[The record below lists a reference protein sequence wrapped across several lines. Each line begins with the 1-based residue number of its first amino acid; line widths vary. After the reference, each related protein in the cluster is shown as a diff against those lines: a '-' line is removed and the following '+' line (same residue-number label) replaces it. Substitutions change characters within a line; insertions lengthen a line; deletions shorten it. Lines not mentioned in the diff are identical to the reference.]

1 MERRKLQLQLS
12 TFSTL
17 SLPNSSVIYKA
28 SAVIS
33 SEHVF
38 GKTYS
43 AKNSVN
49 VIEATYIPQDLSI
62 SHPFDE
68 ARHNLAT
75 RIMSNGVEVI
85 IASDKNKLD
94 EGNSLETNPLNQSSN
109 VTQKPMTLP
118 PSTIKNQMI
127 IMLLSSSS
135 TVQQNFSSKLQAKTT
150 KFTLLPDADHFFTK
164 TCITTYTYRITYLR
178 NSGTIVESKEK
189 IISNV
194 ATENR
199 HYPEITYGQSMGMT
213 LTRTPDLAVGAFAT
227 TYSYYNTI
235 IDYNN
240 NPVIITS
247 AHTVI
252 NTITGPDDYIAYL
265 QPIESA
271 TPVLETNTYYTK
283 ILLTNKND
291 TGAILH
297 TMSNILTQVIITR
310 SLPPAH
316 ITSVL
321 TSYYYMTGDDVIR
334 NVSKYLESHH
344 SFSLSEMQLATLS
357 PQSEESGIDNIQFYT
372 TSIYIEAYQTHGAEN
387 IVTKRIPHTLIHSD
401 LMSKVRSD
409 LHKKN
414 NKRGVLVAM
423 ATLENGEILKI
434 TAVDIMKN
442 SVPSYAA
449 SVIPQAIITANS
461 SSDTVHKNVSNK
473 HDPTVNNPHPNKY
486 ANDTKYIQIN
496 QKQNKTQLKILKQ
509 KEPKTPEQLPTNQLI
524 QRLTVLK
531 PMFNVVAGLFQNN
544 FGIPNRTQPVK
555 LIQNI
560 YVPQKKLS
568 NDKKTGQMLN
578 RTSHPLY
585 IPILSLQNA
594 EIKAKIE
601 NSIDQIPQSLRRKPV
616 APNPQSSQFNNNNN
630 WLISLL
636 SEKKRLASSSTK
648 LQTPMQNGGIPI
660 RPGEVITANSD
671 VIVGKPNGIV
681 RQIPLNHL
689 INSHNIVHKQYKGT
703 LLKSP
708 LLKTSYADRSTNLG
722 TEAILPLIPTNEIL
736 NTKNFKNTSA
746 ILYKQQKRVGNF
758 DNNILRPPPLSSI
771 VTQPL
776 FSLPLA
782 PTPKILIKANN
793 YSGTSLFKNTFVQ
806 NNVFN
811 LPLMSN
817 ASTKNGLSVTTIK
830 KNKYSTVKPWGRIQS
845 LQTKFLKPPNIL
857 KNTQQI
863 SLDQNVLSHNVNV
876 HVPPLTFNWDHDYPQ
891 RASFINGQIVERQ
904 YHHQLSVTTPSK
916 KVYMPLVKIPNDRQE
931 MQIDLTP
938 LKILGTIA
946 PSVGIPPQIE
956 AGNSSRY
963 IPLPTPTTSLGNS
976 NFRSN
981 ETDSHVWQAEPMYFI
996 NANNEIPLGQR
1007 MSDILLGQNLLNNQ
1021 LNLQSEWF
1029 KQFKK
1034 NFTVGNNNV
1043 MEDPEDILY
1052 QHKSN
1057 HFQEKLNREG
1067 NYADDE
1073 FKSQKEYH
1081 QWLRTASTT
1090 SGEQSTTLEANSVD
1104 MEIPLVLENAD
1115 PHQWVKENDEPSSK
1129 NQQTHI
1135 RNLSTRQEIKHVI
1148 EPLLSTIDNRS
1159 TIAMSY
1165 YPVLFSKPKGVF
1177 LSGPRQEINLQSKK
1191 TGPITKW
1198 FIHQKIGDVSK
1209 SDRLDNGEPP
1219 ENPLNNTVK
1228 RESLWE
1234 TGPQLFQM
1242 KQTLKGLVIGNWSI
1256 SKTNAKYNNNSTS
1269 SIQKTKND
1277 IDEYDL
1283 SRSSTSYFYSHNLKL
1298 LPNIYSLNPT
1308 FPASTENLASFARKT
1323 FIPRKRYSTLQKE
1336 SISSITPELA
1346 STPLTYFKITPTMH
1360 VLNKKF
1366 DLVSQFSRSLITSE
1380 SSKNKLVYVEQLK
1393 SNSKII
1399 SSKLNAI
1406 KLLHSL
1412 ESSETY
1418 LPASL
1423 TTSFWITTI
1432 TTTTATALKTVETA
1446 AKFMGNTTYSTEAA
1460 TATATIITP
1469 TETVKTIVSETS
1481 FKINTI
1487 TSRTRTFMN
1496 NIKSAYSKILQFTT
1510 VTTAQLTTSRTLQ
1523 NQPILITSSL
1533 RALAPH
1539 FSLFLESVTI
1549 QEYEY
1554 QEQNDNVTEVNNIP
1568 HLKNHAQIT
1577 YKKKPYP
1584 SVEILVPDSS
1594 LELGNSVSFRKHQW
1608 TSSTDEGPDSIF
1620 IVMTNDKKNSKLT
1633 SQQVKDINTD
1643 LRLGNDSRNSNST
1656 LLDYDYNLSFDLP
1669 TNDENLFLSRN
1680 IKTNATYNVSA
1691 VVNNIRVGDMFVQTS
1706 PESTI
1711 EKYTYD
1717 YNYPFS
1723 SDFTS
1728 RLQYNKNVVETK
1740 CQPACKSTHN
1750 EYCTFI
1756 DYDWRCSCRPGFA
1769 RIFPHHFCK
1778 PTFTYICSIQALRI
1792 RSYPVKQE
1800 KDFLNDTTDYFEQ
1813 LVHTLYDAFDRMV
1826 MQSDFRDVC
1835 NGIQLAN
1842 FSVNKIPENKETTLA
1857 YDNLTV
1863 NFLFQLSK
1871 NSNEKRLQEVFKKQL
1886 RLSNYSIGGTDL
1898 YISGADSLIIMDFDE
1913 CNNNKFHDCS
1923 SNAHCFNLQGT
1934 YTCSCR
1940 EGFIDL
1946 SKNNVHPGR
1955 LCSAEIIGCAQCQYQ
1970 GKCTLSG
1977 LKSNSYICECFL
1989 WYTGAKCG
1997 VNLKMFLIGFI
2008 AAGSFL
2014 LSLLFFS
2021 VLLTYIRRK
2030 KVCGVDPSIL
2040 TCITIPDHPDF
2051 NRDKEFQST
2060 SPHCASK
2067 YYNSS
2072 SNCVRNVSGALPTA
2086 KSKKKGIILEKCA
2099 IIKDSS
2105 SDSSDNSVVSTMR
2118 TKGTL
2123 ADTKKLLKSNIAGRT
2138 GKRLNNFTTTG
2149 TFLNQRKQRNMRVL
2163 LDSSVFMSATTAYNN
2178 KNYAVSD
2185 QNFSNLRSKYDFS
2198 DPNESSQN
2206 KIGAESLHD
2215 GHYGEESDR
2224 SLTVM
2229 IPRAKY
2235 YPSAMQQILLQHQLA
2250 MERNNN
2256 LQCERGTQNEEDI
2269 LFEINKCT
2277 NIANSSGNIGLEVQ
2291 IMPGALV
2298 SAGYEVSA
2306 IVKESNSAFASN
2318 YPEQSP
2324 NLTAS
2329 EDLRQELARSI
2340 RCDRVKFHCA
2350 TK

>member
-1 MERRKLQLQLS
+1 
-12 TFSTL
+12 
-17 SLPNSSVIYKA
+17 
-28 SAVIS
+28 
-33 SEHVF
+33 
-38 GKTYS
+38 
-43 AKNSVN
+43 
-49 VIEATYIPQDLSI
+49 
-62 SHPFDE
+62 
-68 ARHNLAT
+68 
-75 RIMSNGVEVI
+75 
-85 IASDKNKLD
+85 
-94 EGNSLETNPLNQSSN
+94 
-109 VTQKPMTLP
+109 
-118 PSTIKNQMI
+118 
-127 IMLLSSSS
+127 
-135 TVQQNFSSKLQAKTT
+135 
-150 KFTLLPDADHFFTK
+150 
-164 TCITTYTYRITYLR
+164 
-178 NSGTIVESKEK
+178 
-189 IISNV
+189 
-194 ATENR
+194 
-199 HYPEITYGQSMGMT
+199 
-213 LTRTPDLAVGAFAT
+213 
-227 TYSYYNTI
+227 
-235 IDYNN
+235 
-240 NPVIITS
+240 
-247 AHTVI
+247 
-252 NTITGPDDYIAYL
+252 
-265 QPIESA
+265 
-271 TPVLETNTYYTK
+271 
-283 ILLTNKND
+283 
-291 TGAILH
+291 
-297 TMSNILTQVIITR
+297 MSNILTQVIITR

-334 NVSKYLESHH
+334 NVSKYLEGHH

-387 IVTKRIPHTLIHSD
+387 TVTKRIPHTLIHSD

-473 HDPTVNNPHPNKY
+473 HDLTVNNPHPNKY
-486 ANDTKYIQIN
+486 ANDTKYIQIS

-544 FGIPNRTQPVK
+544 FGIPNRTQPIK

-585 IPILSLQNA
+585 IPILSLQNG

-736 NTKNFKNTSA
+736 NTENFKNTSA

-771 VTQPL
+771 
-776 FSLPLA
+776 
-782 PTPKILIKANN
+782 
-793 YSGTSLFKNTFVQ
+793 
-806 NNVFN
+806 
-811 LPLMSN
+811 
-817 ASTKNGLSVTTIK
+817 
-830 KNKYSTVKPWGRIQS
+830 
-845 LQTKFLKPPNIL
+845 
-857 KNTQQI
+857 I

-891 RASFINGQIVERQ
+891 RASFIN
-904 YHHQLSVTTPSK
+904 
-916 KVYMPLVKIPNDRQE
+916 
-931 MQIDLTP
+931 
-938 LKILGTIA
+938 GTIA

-1021 LNLQSEWF
+1021 VNLQSEWF

-1073 FKSQKEYH
+1073 FKSQKEHH

-1090 SGEQSTTLEANSVD
+1090 SGEKSTTLEANSVD
-1104 MEIPLVLENAD
+1104 METPLVLENAD

-1148 EPLLSTIDNRS
+1148 EPILSTIDNRS

-1209 SDRLDNGEPP
+1209 SDRLDNREPP

-1234 TGPQLFQM
+1234 TGPQLSQM
-1242 KQTLKGLVIGNWSI
+1242 EPTLKGLVIGNWSI

-1277 IDEYDL
+1277 IDEYDF

-1298 LPNIYSLNPT
+1298 LPNIYSLNTT

-1432 TTTTATALKTVETA
+1432 TSTTATALKTVETA
-1446 AKFMGNTTYSTEAA
+1446 TKFMGNTTYSTEAA

-1523 NQPILITSSL
+1523 NQPILITSPL
-1533 RALAPH
+1533 HALAPH

-1669 TNDENLFLSRN
+1669 TNDENHFLSRN

-1691 VVNNIRVGDMFVQTS
+1691 VVNNIRLGDMFVQTS

-1723 SDFTS
+1723 SDITS

-1778 PTFTYICSIQALRI
+1778 
-1792 RSYPVKQE
+1792 RSV
-1800 KDFLNDTTDYFEQ
+1800 
-1813 LVHTLYDAFDRMV
+1813 LYTVEEFAS
-1826 MQSDFRDVC
+1826 MQHVD
-1835 NGIQLAN
+1835 L
-1842 FSVNKIPENKETTLA
+1842 
-1857 YDNLTV
+1857 
-1863 NFLFQLSK
+1863 LS
-1871 NSNEKRLQEVFKKQL
+1871 
-1886 RLSNYSIGGTDL
+1886 
-1898 YISGADSLIIMDFDE
+1898 
-1913 CNNNKFHDCS
+1913 
-1923 SNAHCFNLQGT
+1923 
-1934 YTCSCR
+1934 
-1940 EGFIDL
+1940 IDL
-1946 SKNNVHPGR
+1946 VDFPLPNPAMHN
-1955 LCSAEIIGCAQCQYQ
+1955 
-1970 GKCTLSG
+1970 
-1977 LKSNSYICECFL
+1977 
-1989 WYTGAKCG
+1989 
-1997 VNLKMFLIGFI
+1997 
-2008 AAGSFL
+2008 
-2014 LSLLFFS
+2014 
-2021 VLLTYIRRK
+2021 
-2030 KVCGVDPSIL
+2030 KVQD
-2040 TCITIPDHPDF
+2040 
-2051 NRDKEFQST
+2051 
-2060 SPHCASK
+2060 
-2067 YYNSS
+2067 
-2072 SNCVRNVSGALPTA
+2072 
-2086 KSKKKGIILEKCA
+2086 
-2099 IIKDSS
+2099 
-2105 SDSSDNSVVSTMR
+2105 
-2118 TKGTL
+2118 
-2123 ADTKKLLKSNIAGRT
+2123 
-2138 GKRLNNFTTTG
+2138 
-2149 TFLNQRKQRNMRVL
+2149 
-2163 LDSSVFMSATTAYNN
+2163 
-2178 KNYAVSD
+2178 
-2185 QNFSNLRSKYDFS
+2185 
-2198 DPNESSQN
+2198 
-2206 KIGAESLHD
+2206 
-2215 GHYGEESDR
+2215 
-2224 SLTVM
+2224 
-2229 IPRAKY
+2229 
-2235 YPSAMQQILLQHQLA
+2235 
-2250 MERNNN
+2250 
-2256 LQCERGTQNEEDI
+2256 
-2269 LFEINKCT
+2269 
-2277 NIANSSGNIGLEVQ
+2277 
-2291 IMPGALV
+2291 
-2298 SAGYEVSA
+2298 
-2306 IVKESNSAFASN
+2306 
-2318 YPEQSP
+2318 
-2324 NLTAS
+2324 
-2329 EDLRQELARSI
+2329 
-2340 RCDRVKFHCA
+2340 
-2350 TK
+2350 